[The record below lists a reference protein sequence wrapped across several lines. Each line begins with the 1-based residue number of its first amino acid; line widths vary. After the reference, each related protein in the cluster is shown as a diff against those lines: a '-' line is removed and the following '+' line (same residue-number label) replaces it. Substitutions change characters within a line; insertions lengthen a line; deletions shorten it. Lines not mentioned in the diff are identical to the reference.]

1 MASRTNEH
9 HGRQQYRHLF
19 EPPGFLGR
27 DKVVLRNQLPVSR
40 QSLGVDHYITLLL
53 CHTLSAALCNDPTRT
68 RDDLLEAETVLQDTV
83 QRLRRVLGPAHPDT
97 RTSEGALSHARLKL
111 DARMHA

>member
-27 DKVVLRNQLPVSR
+27 DKVVPAQSAAVS
-40 QSLGVDHYITLLL
+40 LYTLLL

-97 RTSEGALSHARLKL
+97 RTSEGALSHARVKL
-111 DARMHA
+111 TARMHA

>member
-1 MASRTNEH
+1 MN
-9 HGRQQYRHLF
+9 HL
-19 EPPGFLGR
+19 GFWEETKSFLR
-27 DKVVLRNQLPVSR
+27 DQLLPV
-40 QSLGVDHYITLLL
+40 SLGVDHYITLLL

-97 RTSEGALSHARLKL
+97 RTSEGALSHARVKL
-111 DARMHA
+111 TARMHA